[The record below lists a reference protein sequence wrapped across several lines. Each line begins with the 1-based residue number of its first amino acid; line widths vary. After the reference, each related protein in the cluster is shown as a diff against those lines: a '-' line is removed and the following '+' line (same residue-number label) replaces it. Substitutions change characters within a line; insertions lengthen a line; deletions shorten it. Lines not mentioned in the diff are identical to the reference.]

1 MDVDALRY
9 ELDLLKAQ
17 RLSPPHETAWDEI
30 QRRIKENRERANTD
44 EFRNPLADLCDHLD
58 KHFDLAELGELAFN
72 LNLNLE
78 KISSVE
84 ATKWDIII
92 DLVNHF
98 QRRDRLDILV
108 GAADGARPGIERPFS
123 EFVGVV

>member
-1 MDVDALRY
+1 
-9 ELDLLKAQ
+9 
-17 RLSPPHETAWDEI
+17 
-30 QRRIKENRERANTD
+30 
-44 EFRNPLADLCDHLD
+44 
-58 KHFDLAELGELAFN
+58 LGDLAFN
-72 LNLNLE
+72 LNVNLE
-78 KISSVE
+78 KISSIE

-108 GAADGARPGIERPFS
+108 KAADGARPNIDQPFS